1 MENVKK
7 SKPDLFTTPR
17 TGVDKIEAPP
27 IVFGKLARIWGKND
41 SRKLFELWDLT
52 QVREPYS
59 VEEIEDLFFEGVP
72 Q

>member
-17 TGVDKIEAPP
+17 TGVGKIEAHPT
-27 IVFGKLARIWGKND
+27 ISGKLAQIWGKD
-41 SRKLFELWDLT
+41 DGRILLELWDLT

-72 Q
+72 K